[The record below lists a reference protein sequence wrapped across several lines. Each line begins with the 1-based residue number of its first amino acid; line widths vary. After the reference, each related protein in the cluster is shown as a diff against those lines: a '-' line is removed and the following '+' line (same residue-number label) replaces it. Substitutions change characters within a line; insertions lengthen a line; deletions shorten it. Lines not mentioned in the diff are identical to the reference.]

1 MSARKANAAPAPGR
15 AGAQGRAKPAAGKDG
30 KVGGKTA
37 GGKAAGGRGADA
49 AARARRPGGFVSR
62 WVLRGLGRVLGLVGR
77 GVAAHPVATLAV
89 AGGLAAGAAIYVNV
103 VLMQPGPHP
112 APLFATRPDATEM
125 VAVANAG
132 GVNGTLVRDIEQALV
147 DRGYLAGPAGDVLDA
162 GTVEAIRAFE
172 AAQGLEVTGRP
183 SETLLA
189 LLTVAPN
196 KRPAGDA
203 IAAAM
208 SAADGTAGGAGKTA
222 AEKNAAGKSVVGQ
235 NAAGKNA
242 AGKGDAGKGSASA
255 GAAGSGAAGNGSTGK
270 GPAAKT
276 TVVRTDASAAAA
288 DPGVAMTP
296 AEAKRVQDVKRVQK
310 ALADLGYGPLQI
322 DGRLGGRTATAIRR
336 FRADHALPAGDGIDA
351 RLVQTLVSIGG
362 MAKS

>member
-1 MSARKANAAPAPGR
+1 MRGAATVSARKAAAPGR
-15 AGAQGRAKPAAGKDG
+15 AGAQGRAKPARPAAGKDG
-30 KVGGKTA
+30 KAA
-37 GGKAAGGRGADA
+37 GGKAGASTAGAS
-49 AARARRPGGFVSR
+49 AARARRTGGFVSR
-62 WVLRGLGRVLGLVGR
+62 WLMRGLGLIGR
-77 GVAAHPVATLAV
+77 GLAAHPVATLAV

-125 VAVANAG
+125 VAVANTG

-147 DRGYLAGPAGDVLDA
+147 DRGYLTGPAGDVLDA

-208 SAADGTAGGAGKTA
+208 SAADGAAGGAGKS
-222 AEKNAAGKSVVGQ
+222 AAGKNG
-235 NAAGKNA
+235 AGKNA
-242 AGKGDAGKGSASA
+242 AGKGDAGKAT
-255 GAAGSGAAGNGSTGK
+255 AGNGSPAK
-270 GPAAKT
+270 GPAVKT
-276 TVVRTDASAAAA
+276 TVVKTDAKATAAS
-288 DPGVAMTP
+288 GGTAM
-296 AEAKRVQDVKRVQK
+296 ALADVKRVQK

-336 FRADHALPAGDGIDA
+336 FRADHALPAGEGIDA
-351 RLVQTLVSIGG
+351 RLVETLVSIGG

>member
-1 MSARKANAAPAPGR
+1 MSARKAAAPGR
-15 AGAQGRAKPAAGKDG
+15 GGTQGRAKPARPAAGQAAGKEG
-30 KVGGKTA
+30 KAA
-37 GGKAAGGRGADA
+37 GGKAAGASV
-49 AARARRPGGFVSR
+49 ARARRPGGFVSR
-62 WVLRGLGRVLGLVGR
+62 WLMRGLGLIGR
-77 GVAAHPVATLAV
+77 GFAAHPVATLAV

-132 GVNGTLVRDIEQALV
+132 GVNGGLVRDIEQALV

-208 SAADGTAGGAGKTA
+208 SAADGPGKSASGKGSAGKTA
-222 AEKNAAGKSVVGQ
+222 AGKTAAGKT
-235 NAAGKNA
+235 AAGTGV
-242 AGKGDAGKGSASA
+242 AGNGDAGKG
-255 GAAGSGAAGNGSTGK
+255 NPGK

-276 TVVRTDASAAAA
+276 TVVKTDAKATAAS
-288 DPGVAMTP
+288 GGTAMAP
-296 AEAKRVQDVKRVQK
+296 ADVKRVQK

-336 FRADHALPAGDGIDA
+336 FRADHALPAGEGIDA

>member
-1 MSARKANAAPAPGR
+1 MSARKAVAPGR
-15 AGAQGRAKPAAGKDG
+15 GGAQGRAKPARPA
-30 KVGGKTA
+30 A
-37 GGKAAGGRGADA
+37 GKAAGGNAAGGKVGAS

-62 WVLRGLGRVLGLVGR
+62 WLMRGLGLIGR
-77 GVAAHPVATLAV
+77 GFAAHPVATLAV

-132 GVNGTLVRDIEQALV
+132 GVNGGLVRDIEQALV

-208 SAADGTAGGAGKTA
+208 SAADGPGKSASGKGTAGKTA
-222 AEKNAAGKSVVGQ
+222 AGKTALDKTAAAKTAAGT
-235 NAAGKNA
+235 
-242 AGKGDAGKGSASA
+242 
-255 GAAGSGAAGNGSTGK
+255 GAAGNGDAAKGNPGK

-276 TVVRTDASAAAA
+276 TVVKTDAKATAAS
-288 DPGVAMTP
+288 GGTAMAP
-296 AEAKRVQDVKRVQK
+296 ADVKRVQK

>member
-30 KVGGKTA
+30 KAVGGKTA

-255 GAAGSGAAGNGSTGK
+255 GAAGNGSTGK

>member
-1 MSARKANAAPAPGR
+1 MSARKANAAGAPGR

-147 DRGYLAGPAGDVLDA
+147 DRGYLAGSAGDVLDA

-208 SAADGTAGGAGKTA
+208 SAADGTVGGAGKTA
-222 AEKNAAGKSVVGQ
+222 AEKNAAGK
-235 NAAGKNA
+235 NAAGKS
-242 AGKGDAGKGSASA
+242 DAGKGSASA

-276 TVVRTDASAAAA
+276 TVVRTDASTAAA
-288 DPGVAMTP
+288 DAAGVAMTP

-336 FRADHALPAGDGIDA
+336 FRADHALPAGEGIDA

>member
-1 MSARKANAAPAPGR
+1 MSARKAAAPGR
-15 AGAQGRAKPAAGKDG
+15 GGAQGRAKPARPAAGQAAGKEG
-30 KVGGKTA
+30 KAA
-37 GGKAAGGRGADA
+37 GGKAAGAS

-62 WVLRGLGRVLGLVGR
+62 WLMRGLGLIGR
-77 GVAAHPVATLAV
+77 GFAAHPVATLAV

-132 GVNGTLVRDIEQALV
+132 GVNGGLVRDIEQALV

-162 GTVEAIRAFE
+162 ETVEAIRAFE

-208 SAADGTAGGAGKTA
+208 SAADGAGKSASGKGTAGKTA
-222 AEKNAAGKSVVGQ
+222 AGKTALGKTAAGTGV
-235 NAAGKNA
+235 AGN
-242 AGKGDAGKGSASA
+242 GDAGKG
-255 GAAGSGAAGNGSTGK
+255 NPGK

-276 TVVRTDASAAAA
+276 TVVKTDAKAGETAAS
-288 DPGVAMTP
+288 GGTAMAP
-296 AEAKRVQDVKRVQK
+296 ADVKRVQK

-336 FRADHALPAGDGIDA
+336 FRADHALPAGEGIDA